1 MNVELTRI
9 QPSENG
15 DVVTIPVC
23 IDIYVILM
31 IMSFKY
37 LSGEGLATAKPKG
50 VTRAGFR

>member
-15 DVVTIPVC
+15 DVVTIPAS
-23 IDIYVILM
+23 IDTYVIVI

-50 VTRAGFR
+50 LARAGIR